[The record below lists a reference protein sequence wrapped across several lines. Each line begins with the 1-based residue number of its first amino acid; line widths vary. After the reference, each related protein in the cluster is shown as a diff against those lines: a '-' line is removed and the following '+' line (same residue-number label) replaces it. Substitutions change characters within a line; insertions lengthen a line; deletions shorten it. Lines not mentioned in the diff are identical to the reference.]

1 MTNRIERGRSGPSQ
15 IVEEMPRD
23 ALPVRRGGA
32 DYRTAAGDIEYQ
44 RGEIECER
52 PYPSRTIG
60 EMAQEARPA
69 NRNSAGYAGPPRIT
83 ERIEPDEHGQ
93 AQAGYQWSP
102 ARKRSPI
109 AMVLKA
115 AEWILTAGGFGLV
128 VIDCGSTC
136 NSAGGFTQ
144 SAALRLA
151 RAAERSGA
159 AVIVIGSRRLC
170 GTFAALSL
178 RLKRAR
184 TCFSRESRWA
194 PGLFDGL
201 AIEAQVMRNKLGG
214 AGASASWEA
223 LADPSSMWM
232 SGATAEST
240 PSASASIRT
249 SGTKPATVASS
260 VTERSPISESASMRA
275 AGTKSAMAE
284 CGAKTRAAGAFDS
297 SNSNGTLNAG
307 RRAGMR

>member
-1 MTNRIERGRSGPSQ
+1 MVPGAEAIADRDGAEGGRMDSHGGRIRPGGNRLR
-15 IVEEMPRD
+15 
-23 ALPVRRGGA
+23 
-32 DYRTAAGDIEYQ
+32 
-44 RGEIECER
+44 
-52 PYPSRTIG
+52 
-60 EMAQEARPA
+60 
-69 NRNSAGYAGPPRIT
+69 
-83 ERIEPDEHGQ
+83 EHLQ
-93 AQAGYQWSP
+93 
-102 ARKRSPI
+102 
-109 AMVLKA
+109 L
-115 AEWILTAGGFGLV
+115 
-128 VIDCGSTC
+128 
-136 NSAGGFTQ
+136 AGGFTQ

-260 VTERSPISESASMRA
+260 GDGEVPDLRIRIDARGGNEVCHGRVRCEDAS
-275 AGTKSAMAE
+275 
-284 CGAKTRAAGAFDS
+284 AAGAFDS